1 MGAFARQ
8 RTPGLNKL
16 VAGRGAQ
23 LALAVLLSS
32 AFVVEGA
39 QPPHEPLAPPWNP
52 AELETFL
59 DPLIRSQIESSAI
72 PGAVFV
78 LVQGE
83 EVVLARGYGVADREK
98 KNAVDPANTL
108 FYIASVTKAFTATA
122 VLQLVE
128 EEKLDLSA
136 DVNGYLDKFRLAET
150 YPEPVTLAHLLT
162 HTAGFDDKNIGY
174 VALTAAEALPLG
186 AYLAQEMP
194 PRVMPSGQVLAYSN
208 HGYGLAGHIVE
219 RASGLPYADYLET
232 RIFRPLGME
241 QSTARVP
248 PQASLAKDLATG
260 YHFDIWAR
268 ELRPQSLGFR
278 NLPPAGAVSTT
289 ALDMARFLSAHL
301 QLGRLGEVRILQ
313 EETAR
318 RMHQRQFSHHPRLP
332 GFTFGFMERFQN
344 GVRLLQHPGG
354 YIGFSALLVLAPEEG
369 WGMFIAGNGS
379 RSDWMYKV
387 LEEFLDRRYPVRK
400 APSEGALSTPVGPP
414 EFAVELTDSYH
425 STRYS
430 RGSIEKIAILDSQ
443 LYVDVAPNGLL
454 RVRPKRGEAS
464 HWEEVEPLLFRR
476 QDGDDYLAF
485 RRDENGRITHMFLS
499 LPGSAVPTAF
509 EKLSWRDSF
518 KVQLPLVVSLTLVFL
533 TALTVWPLTTV
544 GSRWAQ
550 RKRGKARAYSPHRG
564 ASLLAAGVALLG
576 VLFNL
581 GVEFWIGNSQ
591 YRLKLV
597 YGMTPEMVALLWLG
611 VVMAVLTLWVAY
623 FAIQAW
629 RKQWWSLAGRLYYS
643 LLTVAALAFV
653 WFLTNWNVLGFR
665 Y

>member
-1 MGAFARQ
+1 VARQ
-8 RTPGLNKL
+8 SLPGINKV
-16 VAGRGAQ
+16 VARRGAL
-23 LALAVLLSS
+23 LALAVLFSS
-32 AFVVEGA
+32 PFVVEGA
-39 QPPHEPLAPPWNP
+39 QPPNKPHALPWNA

-59 DPLIRSQIESSAI
+59 DPLIRSQMESSGI

-98 KNAVDPANTL
+98 TTAVDPANTL
-108 FYIASVTKAFTATA
+108 FYIASLTKVFTATA

-128 EEKLDLSA
+128 EKKLDLWA
-136 DVNGYLDKFRLAET
+136 DVNDYLDKFHLAET

-174 VALTAAEALPLG
+174 VALTAAETLPLG

-194 PRVMPSGQVLAYSN
+194 PRVMPPGQVLAYSN

-232 RIFRPLGME
+232 RIFRPLGMR

-260 YHFDIWAR
+260 YHFDIRAR
-268 ELRPQSLGFR
+268 GLRPQPLGFR

-301 QLGRLGEVRILQ
+301 QLGRLGEVQILQ

-318 RMHQRQFSHHPRLP
+318 TMHQRQFSHHPRLP
-332 GFTFGFMERFQN
+332 GVTFGFMERFQN
-344 GVRLLQHPGG
+344 DVRVLQHPGG
-354 YIGFSALLVLAPEEG
+354 YIGFSALLLLAPEED

-379 RSDWMYKV
+379 RSGWMYKV
-387 LEEFLDRRYPVRK
+387 LGEFLDRRYPVR
-400 APSEGALSTPVGPP
+400 GAQSVGARSTPVSPP
-414 EFAVELTDSYH
+414 EFAAELTGSFH

-430 RGSIEKIAILDSQ
+430 RGGIEKIAILDSQ
-443 LYVDVAPNGLL
+443 LYVDVAPNGFL

-464 HWEEVEPLLFRR
+464 YWAEVEPLFFRR

-499 LPGSAVPTAF
+499 LPGSAVPTGF

-518 KVQLPLVVSLTLVFL
+518 KVQLSLVASLTLVFL
-533 TALTVWPLTTV
+533 SALTVWPFTTL
-544 GSRWAQ
+544 GFRWAQ
-550 RKRGKARAYSPHRG
+550 RKRGKAQAYFRHLG
-564 ASLLAAGVALLG
+564 ASLLAAGAALLG
-576 VLFNL
+576 VLFTL

-591 YRLKLV
+591 YRLKLI
-597 YGMTPEMVALLWLG
+597 YGMTSEMVALLWLG
-611 VVMAVLTLWVAY
+611 VVMAVLTLLVAC
-623 FAIQAW
+623 FAVQAW
-629 RKQWWSLAGRLYYS
+629 RKQWWSLPGRLYYS
-643 LLTVAALAFV
+643 LLTVAALAYV
-653 WFLTNWNVLGFR
+653 WFLSNWNILGFR